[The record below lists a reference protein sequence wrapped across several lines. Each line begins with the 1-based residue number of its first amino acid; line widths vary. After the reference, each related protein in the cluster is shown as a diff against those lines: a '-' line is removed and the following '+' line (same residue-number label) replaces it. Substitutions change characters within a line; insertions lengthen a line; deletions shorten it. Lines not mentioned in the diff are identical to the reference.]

1 MSSRVRGRAHLDERQ
16 RHAGQRRLRV
26 VQRIDG
32 VLTRLAQKGK
42 APGQVQRR
50 LGQIGGLVG
59 DVTGRMHGVAGASS
73 TR

>member
-1 MSSRVRGRAHLDERQ
+1 MDRVLA
-16 RHAGQRRLRV
+16 
-26 VQRIDG
+26 
-32 VLTRLAQKGK
+32 RLAQKGK